1 MAVLKA
7 TKRSEMGTR
16 KARALRAQGQ
26 IPAIIYGH
34 GQEPLA
40 VAMDEHEVEL
50 TIQHG
55 ERLLEVEIDGA
66 VQNVLVKA
74 VQWDTFG
81 KERIHLDLTRV
92 DLDERVTV
100 TIPIVLKGTP
110 AGVNEGGML
119 QQSLAELSIEC
130 AVRDI
135 PEDVHV
141 MINEM
146 NIGDSLHV
154 SDLELPGGATLVGD
168 ADAQVC
174 SVVII
179 EEEVVEEAEEG
190 EGDSTQPE
198 VIGEKKDDEEAG
210 EDAAS

>member
-1 MAVLKA
+1 MAALKA
-7 TKRSEMGTR
+7 TIRSEVGTR
-16 KARALRAQGQ
+16 RARALRAQGQ

-34 GQEPLA
+34 GQEPLS
-40 VAMDEHEVEL
+40 VALDEHEVEL

-55 ERLLEVEIDGA
+55 ERLLEVEIDGT

-100 TIPIVLKGTP
+100 TIPIVLRGTP
-110 AGVNEGGML
+110 AGVNEGGVL
-119 QQSLAELSIEC
+119 QQSLPELSIEC

-135 PEDVHV
+135 PEDIHV

-146 NIGDSLHV
+146 NIGDSIHLN
-154 SDLELPGGATLVGD
+154 DLELPKGATLVGD
-168 ADAQVC
+168 ADTQVC
-174 SVVII
+174 SVVVV

-190 EGDSTQPE
+190 EGDATQPE
-198 VIGEKKDDEEAG
+198 VIGEKKDEESGDEA
-210 EDAAS
+210 DS